1 MSRILEL
8 YRSQLFFVLVC
19 VCVLGGKLCCAKH
32 FTPNGKQVFTEAS
45 SLCEVIFVPDI

>member
-8 YRSQLFFVLVC
+8 YRSQLFFVVC
-19 VCVLGGKLCCAKH
+19 VCFLGGKLSCAKH

-45 SLCEVIFVPDI
+45 SSCEVIFVPDI